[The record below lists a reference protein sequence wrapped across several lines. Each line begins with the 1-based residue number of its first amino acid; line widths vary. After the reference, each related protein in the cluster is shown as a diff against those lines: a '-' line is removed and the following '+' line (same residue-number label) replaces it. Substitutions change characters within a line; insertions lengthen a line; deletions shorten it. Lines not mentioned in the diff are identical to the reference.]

1 MKELNL
7 NKTLELLN
15 SIMEFELAGV
25 VRYTHSSL
33 MVTGPNRIPIVNFF
47 QLQATDSLNWA
58 QQVGEIITGLEG
70 HPSLRISNM
79 EESYTHSV
87 RTIIEESINHERKGL
102 ERYINLFDI
111 VKNSSIYLEK
121 FARKMVASSEI
132 NIIELKKML
141 RDMT

>member
-15 SIMEFELAGV
+15 SSMEFELAGV
-25 VRYTHSSL
+25 VRYTHYSL

-47 QLQATDSLNWA
+47 QVQAIESLNFA

-79 EESYTHSV
+79 EESHTHSV
-87 RTIIEESINHERKGL
+87 RTIIQESINHEKKGL
-102 ERYINLFDI
+102 QGYRNLLDI
-111 VKNSSIYLEK
+111 VSNSSIYLEK
-121 FARKMVASSEI
+121 FTRKMVASSEI